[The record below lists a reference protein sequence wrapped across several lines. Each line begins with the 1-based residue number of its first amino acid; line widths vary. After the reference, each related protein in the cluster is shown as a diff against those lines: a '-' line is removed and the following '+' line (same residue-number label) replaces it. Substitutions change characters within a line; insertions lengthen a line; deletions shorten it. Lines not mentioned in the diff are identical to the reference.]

1 MFQTIV
7 ATTNKMFQTIVATK
21 NKIFRTI
28 FATKNQMFYT
38 IVATKNQMFQTIV
51 ATTNQNTHFILNSFI
66 FPKKSFPMGDNG
78 ESTDD
83 NKKLRRKDARCIQDG
98 WNCRQTIRAS

>member
-66 FPKKSFPMGDNG
+66 FPKNLSVWVTMGKVQVTIKSCAEKMRVAYRTVGTAD
-78 ESTDD
+78 
-83 NKKLRRKDARCIQDG
+83 K
-98 WNCRQTIRAS
+98 